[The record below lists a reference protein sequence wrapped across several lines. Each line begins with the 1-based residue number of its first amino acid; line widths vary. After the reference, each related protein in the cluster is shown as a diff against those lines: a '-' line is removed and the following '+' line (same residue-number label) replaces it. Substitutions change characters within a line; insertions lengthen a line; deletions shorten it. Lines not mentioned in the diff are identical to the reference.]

1 MLFLRNK
8 GRRPEASRAVRGN
21 VDRRRRRRRKSSVG
35 SAGKQVQRDFKC
47 RSCGQ
52 LSNTKYCTTPS
63 CSPDRIPTSICT
75 RWMERGT
82 DSMNIVRSSRTN
94 VYIADR
100 ILKGLPAEYE
110 YVRAQLQLQSDRLR
124 AGGRQ
129 ADIYSDKLA
138 GSSWL
143 GNSVVGRKIAMYVQS
158 DSSWAPC
165 FKRSERGH

>member
-1 MLFLRNK
+1 MYNGISNAGRVTSYELLHDSKLRP
-8 GRRPEASRAVRGN
+8 GQDPDIWLYTTDGAR
-21 VDRRRRRRRKSSVG
+21 DRLREHGEV
-35 SAGKQVQRDFKC
+35 
-47 RSCGQ
+47 
-52 LSNTKYCTTPS
+52 
-63 CSPDRIPTSICT
+63 I
-75 RWMERGT
+75 
-82 DSMNIVRSSRTN
+82 TN
-94 VYIADR
+94 QHLADR
-100 ILKGLPAEYE
+100 ILKGLPDEYE